1 MISTF
6 HFSLTN
12 LDTVSWVSPLL
23 LVITRKELGKLLACV
38 MHTICYLL
46 LTKVKYTT
54 SQLKLLLSVKKL
66 FDKILTFQ
74 PYSRWAGFFG
84 TVEGLGKPKAP
95 TSLYKICHTY
105 PTMIKLG
112 AVTPFLK
119 KFQKIYE
126 SRDTPL
132 DFS

>member
-6 HFSLTN
+6 SFSLTN
-12 LDTVSWVSPLL
+12 LDTVSLVSPLL
-23 LVITRKELGKLLACV
+23 LVITRKELGKLLAFV

-46 LTKVKYTT
+46 LTKVMYTT
-54 SQLKLLLSVKKL
+54 SQLKLLVSVKRL
-66 FDKILTFQ
+66 FDKILTLQ

-95 TSLYKICHTY
+95 TSLHKIYHTY
-105 PTMIKLG
+105 PTMMKLDT
-112 AVTPFLK
+112 VTPFLK

-126 SRDTPL
+126 SRDTLL
-132 DFS
+132 DFC